1 MTWESICRVGQT
13 EAMSRPSPTV
23 RRRRIAGELKRLRE
37 ERNLTLDYAAKEL
50 GVARSTMSRIENA
63 QVSVRPGDV
72 RTLLELY
79 GVEAADVA
87 ALVQVARDARQR
99 GWWQNYSDV
108 LPNWFEVYVGL
119 EQAASEISTF
129 EASLVPGLLQT
140 PDYARAVMEA
150 ELPDAPG
157 EEVDRRAEL
166 RMKRQ
171 RDEARPDLW
180 VVLDEAVIRR
190 VVGGPTTM
198 RAQLDR
204 LVEEAELPGQTVQ
217 IVPFATGAHGSMISS
232 FTILTFPDLAD
243 PSVVYLETR
252 AGSLYVEGSGAHSYV
267 RIFRTLQADAISP
280 KASIDLLREAAKSL

>member
-1 MTWESICRVGQT
+1 
-13 EAMSRPSPTV
+13 
-23 RRRRIAGELKRLRE
+23 
-37 ERNLTLDYAAKEL
+37 
-50 GVARSTMSRIENA
+50 MSRIENA

-79 GVEAADVA
+79 GVEPDDVA

-99 GWWQNYSDV
+99 GWWQNYTDV
-108 LPNWFEVYVGL
+108 LPSWFEVYVGL

-129 EASLVPGLLQT
+129 EAALVPGLLQT
-140 PDYARAVMEA
+140 PDYARAVIEA
-150 ELPDAPG
+150 ELPDAG
-157 EEVDRRAEL
+157 VAEVDRRTEL

-171 RDEARPDLW
+171 RDGARPDLW

-190 VVGGPTTM
+190 VVGGAPTM

-204 LVEEAELPGQTVQ
+204 LVEAAESPGHTLQ
-217 IVPFATGAHGSMISS
+217 IIPFGAGAHASMVSS

-243 PSVVYLETR
+243 PPVVYLESR
-252 AGSLYVEGSGAHSYV
+252 AGGLYVEGSGAHVYV

-280 KASIDLLREAAKSL
+280 KASIDLIRETAKSL

>member
-1 MTWESICRVGQT
+1 
-13 EAMSRPSPTV
+13 MSRPSPTV

-37 ERNLTLDYAAKEL
+37 ERGLTLDHAAKEL

-79 GVEAADVA
+79 GVESDDVA

-99 GWWQNYSDV
+99 GWWQAYSDV

-129 EASLVPGLLQT
+129 EVALVPGLLQT
-140 PDYARAVMEA
+140 ADYARAVIEA
-150 ELPDAPG
+150 ELPDAPVN
-157 EEVDRRAEL
+157 EVERRTEL

-171 RDEARPDLW
+171 SDEARPEMW

-190 VVGGPTTM
+190 VVGGPATM
-198 RAQLDR
+198 RAQLER
-204 LVEEAELPGQTVQ
+204 LAEEAEAPGQTLQ
-217 IVPFATGAHGSMISS
+217 IVPFSAGAHASMISS
-232 FTILTFPDLAD
+232 FSILNFPELAD
-243 PSVVYLETR
+243 PPVVYLESR
-252 AGSLYVEGSGAHSYV
+252 AGSLYVEGSGADAYV

-280 KASIDLLREAAKSL
+280 KASIEMVREAAQSL